1 MRVRRLIPISIS
13 VLFGLAGMVVPALA
27 APITYTV
34 TAIGTGSLGGSSFTN
49 AAVTVTLTGD
59 TAGVTHPFGS
69 TFNNFGP
76 ATVNVAGIGTGTF
89 TNSMIVFCSQTGG
102 PGGIGAAGIEDN
114 VLFLD
119 ILDTANAAFA
129 SYECATAIGPVTG
142 PALFNGGSAFPTS
155 LGDFILTDVG
165 NSTFTAA
172 LGPVVAQS
180 IPTLSEW
187 AMVAMGMLLAAGAV
201 WHLGRRSPTA
211 I

>member
-1 MRVRRLIPISIS
+1 MRVRPLIPISIS

-89 TNSMIVFCSQTGG
+89 TNSMIVFCSPT
-102 PGGIGAAGIEDN
+102 AAGIEDN

-119 ILDTANAAFA
+119 VLDTASAAFA

-165 NSTFTAA
+165 NSTFMAA

-201 WHLGRRSPTA
+201 WHLGRRSPPA
-211 I
+211 V